1 MAKNVKKSDYASDK
15 NSNVEIKKTRFERE
29 LIKSSKE
36 IQEGKATLLAKQVE
50 AAFITKLIAAETKVN
65 NLRLELLA
73 KEDISRTN
81 SLDLNVVKPGFGAS
95 NWVESLYSL
104 KIRLAEAEEE
114 LSILQELIEEW
125 L

>member
-1 MAKNVKKSDYASDK
+1 MAKNVKKSDYASDN

-50 AAFITKLIAAETKVN
+50 AAFNTKLIAAETKVN

-81 SLDLNVVKPGFGAS
+81 SLDLNVVKPGFDAS

-114 LSILQELIEEW
+114 LLILQELIEEW
-125 L
+125 S

>member
-81 SLDLNVVKPGFGAS
+81 SLDLNVVKPGFDAS

>member
-1 MAKNVKKSDYASDK
+1 MAKNVKKSDYASIK
-15 NSNVEIKKTRFERE
+15 NANVEIRKTRFERE

-36 IQEGKATLLAKQVE
+36 IQEGKAALLAKQVE
-50 AAFITKLIAAETKVN
+50 AAFTTKLIVAETKVN

-81 SLDLNVVKPGFGAS
+81 SLDLNVVKPGFDAS

-104 KIRLAEAEEE
+104 KIKLAEAEEE

-125 L
+125 S

>member
-65 NLRLELLA
+65 DLRLELLA

-81 SLDLNVVKPGFGAS
+81 SLDLNVVKPGFDAS
-95 NWVESLYSL
+95 IWVGSLYSL

-125 L
+125 S

>member
-1 MAKNVKKSDYASDK
+1 MAKNVKKSDHASDN

-36 IQEGKATLLAKQVE
+36 IQEGKAALLAKQVE
-50 AAFITKLIAAETKVN
+50 AAFNTKLIAAETKVN
-65 NLRLELLA
+65 DLRLELLA

-81 SLDLNVVKPGFGAS
+81 SLDLNVVKPGFDAS
-95 NWVESLYSL
+95 IWVGSLYSL

-114 LSILQELIEEW
+114 LLILQELIEEW
-125 L
+125 S

>member
-1 MAKNVKKSDYASDK
+1 MAKNVKKSDYVSDN

-36 IQEGKATLLAKQVE
+36 IQEGKAILLAKQVE
-50 AAFITKLIAAETKVN
+50 AAFTTKLIAAETKVN

-81 SLDLNVVKPGFGAS
+81 SLDLNVVKPGFDAS

-114 LSILQELIEEW
+114 LSILQELIKEW
-125 L
+125 S